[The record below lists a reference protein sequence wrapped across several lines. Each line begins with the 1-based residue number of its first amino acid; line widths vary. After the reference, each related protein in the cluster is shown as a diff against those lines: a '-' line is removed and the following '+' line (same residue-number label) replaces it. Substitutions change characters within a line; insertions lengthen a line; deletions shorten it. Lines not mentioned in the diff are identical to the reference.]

1 MYNNYAQPQ
10 ISTMKYILTT
20 KYLVTNLPAGSLHY
34 DIARKCN
41 LGSNFTI
48 AVVDFVSS
56 NRWQGI
62 SADCKQGNTR
72 YLLNTL
78 HKIPLFRETSTAPL
92 PENIECVPDLTKI
105 RPIEYGQNFDWPQF
119 MIDYWVGRNDV
130 VIFKPM
136 PVEITGMEANN
147 WGHWDWAPKII
158 FVPRNQKIQY
168 PNSRME
174 FYTWK
179 TRKMTVSI
187 EKTQTPTTV

>member
-1 MYNNYAQPQ
+1 
-10 ISTMKYILTT
+10 MKYILTT

-48 AVVDFVSS
+48 AIVDFVSS

-78 HKIPLFRETSTAPL
+78 HKIPLFMETSTAPL

-105 RPIEYGQNFDWPQF
+105 KPIEYGKNFDWPIF
-119 MIDYWVGRNDV
+119 MINCQVNRNDV

-136 PVEITGMEANN
+136 PVEI
-147 WGHWDWAPKII
+147 WGLYWLMCNVVRPKVVRPKFMFI
-158 FVPRNQKIQY
+158 PKGQKIDSTEHLVLY
-168 PNSRME
+168 D
-174 FYTWK
+174 TK
-179 TRKMTVSI
+179 TRKMTVSS